1 MAVDT
6 WPDAPE
12 LPAPI
17 IMDQRWMDAVFLH
30 WRIPEAVSA
39 SFMPPGAAPDT
50 FDGSA
55 WVGLIGFRMQHA
67 GLGRGPGVPYFGSF
81 NEINVRL
88 YSQEPDGT
96 RGVVFRTLD
105 ASRLAVVLAARAAG
119 IPYVWSRA
127 SFLGA
132 DSLGSS
138 RGTAGASSAGAD
150 GAFGSGGSGGTAGS
164 PGTGRF
170 AGTAGSVGTGMFAET
185 AGSLGTGRFAE
196 TAGSLGTGTFAGTA
210 GVGAGGFTG
219 AAGSGGTAGY
229 SVRRFRGGARS
240 DFAVV
245 PELDAPAVD
254 PLSIHLT
261 ARFGLHSRFRGRTLY
276 IPNTHSAWPL
286 YQARL
291 TLLED
296 ELVRAAG
303 IQVAGP
309 PESVLF
315 SPGVRT
321 QFGRPRVLNRKT

>member
-1 MAVDT
+1 
-6 WPDAPE
+6 
-12 LPAPI
+12 
-17 IMDQRWMDAVFLH
+17 MDAVFLH

-39 SFMPPGAAPDT
+39 SFMPPGVAPDV

-55 WVGLIGFRMQHA
+55 WVGLIGFRMQGA

-88 YSQEPDGT
+88 YSREPDGT

-132 DSLGSS
+132 DSMSPTG
-138 RGTAGASSAGAD
+138 RNAVAGPGTAGTVGSAGAS
-150 GAFGSGGSGGTAGS
+150 GSGGASGS
-164 PGTGRF
+164 VRTGRS
-170 AGTAGSVGTGMFAET
+170 AGI
-185 AGSLGTGRFAE
+185 
-196 TAGSLGTGTFAGTA
+196 A
-210 GVGAGGFTG
+210 GVG
-219 AAGSGGTAGY
+219 GSGRNAGY

-240 DFAVV
+240 DFAVAA
-245 PELDAPAVD
+245 ELDAPAVD

-261 ARFGLHSRFRGRTLY
+261 ARFGLHSTFRGRTLY
-276 IPNTHSAWPL
+276 IPNAHSAWPL
-286 YQARL
+286 YRVHL
-291 TLLED
+291 TLLQD
-296 ELVRAAG
+296 ELVGAAG

-315 SPGVRT
+315 SPGVST
-321 QFGRPRVLNRKT
+321 QFGWPRVLNRTM

>member
-1 MAVDT
+1 
-6 WPDAPE
+6 
-12 LPAPI
+12 
-17 IMDQRWMDAVFLH
+17 MDAVFLH

-39 SFMPPGAAPDT
+39 SFMPPGVAPDV

-55 WVGLIGFRMQHA
+55 WVGLIGFRMRRA
-67 GLGRGPGVPYFGSF
+67 GLGRGPGIPYFGSF

-88 YSQEPDGT
+88 YSREPDGT
-96 RGVVFRTLD
+96 RGVVFRSLD

-132 DSLGSS
+132 DSLDSS
-138 RGTAGASSAGAD
+138 GRTAGASTAGVDGAGSAGTDGAASVRADEAASVGAD
-150 GAFGSGGSGGTAGS
+150 GAGGAGSAAGSDGTAGS
-164 PGTGRF
+164 
-170 AGTAGSVGTGMFAET
+170 
-185 AGSLGTGRFAE
+185 
-196 TAGSLGTGTFAGTA
+196 
-210 GVGAGGFTG
+210 
-219 AAGSGGTAGY
+219 AGY

-240 DFAVV
+240 DFTVI
-245 PELDAPAVD
+245 PEPHFAAAD

-286 YQARL
+286 YPARL
-291 TLLED
+291 TRLD
-296 ELVRAAG
+296 DQLVRAAG
-303 IQVAGP
+303 MEVTGP

-321 QFGRPRVLNRKT
+321 QFGRPRALNRAT